1 MSTDLA
7 GDARRVRPGAV
18 GLRIA
23 AAGVVTV
30 TYLGFMLL
38 LTAVGSCEAFG
49 GRCDGSRPP
58 ILEDDVGGGAF
69 LATVPAGWALWML
82 WQPSKRRALT
92 GLAVAVATA
101 ACVAF
106 IARNVAYSEV

>member
-1 MSTDLA
+1 MSTEPV
-7 GDARRVRPGAV
+7 GDAQPVRPRAV

-23 AAGVVTV
+23 AAVVVIV

-38 LTAVGSCEAFG
+38 LIAVGSCEAFG

-69 LATVPAGWALWML
+69 FATVPAVWALWML
-82 WQPSKRRALT
+82 WRPSKRRALT

-101 ACVAF
+101 ACVALV
-106 IARNVAYSEV
+106 ARNMAYS